1 MEQQDAALINIKLK
15 VQRVFLNL
23 YEIMSFVMNFGT
35 DAIQSFCTT
44 V

>member
-15 VQRVFLNL
+15 VQRVFLKL

-35 DAIQSFCTT
+35 DI
-44 V
+44 VE